1 MTEDKIVEDSLKLKN
16 LIEKNAKEKVKRQTG
31 IRVGQAYRLS
41 KGEDVVDYDYYF
53 SEMKLNEKE
62 RRFFESFNLLSRGKI
77 VRIASPSRSIMKIK
91 DPAKLEEVLKI
102 YKEVYDRTLEVL
114 IELGEVGYIKGENE
128 SEMKE

>member
-91 DPAKLEEVLKI
+91 DPAKLEEALKI